1 MCRPGHLPSPITA
14 QVHASDGRHGLGS
27 FDGLPCVPSL
37 LGRRGGWLYGGL
49 YYLRYYAMIDQSA
62 NFRNCDQSV
71 LSMTSYGF
79 VCFAHTARIISR

>member
-1 MCRPGHLPSPITA
+1 MQATA
-14 QVHASDGRHGLGS
+14 GMGS
-27 FDGLPCVPSL
+27 AALTACPAFRAYF
-37 LGRRGGWLYGGL
+37 GRRGGWLHGGL